1 MITKVTKENKGQYR
15 TLFEKA
21 GKEYLGDPSA
31 ISSLDDYFA
40 CLKSLADINPIYTVL
55 PLDEPVFSIDTN
67 TRTITIPEDFRKNG
81 ISVQGDEVS
90 EILYFSVDRY
100 TDSMDLFRED
110 IRIAIQW
117 ETAPDSKGK
126 TQQGISTEWIRD
138 ISSLKQEGKMLFG
151 WAVNSAITNTPGA
164 IKFSVRFYHFDEEQ
178 KLDFS
183 LNTLTATAIINPSI
197 DYKFDENGESSVD
210 IIDSSNLIK
219 NRLQDSVT
227 PSDIAQAAEPEFIID
242 MPIGFITKDNDIEY
256 NSVDLQEVIGEDDQY
271 KFKVQ
276 ATSDDGGIITYEW
289 YQKLL
294 GSSTENALNASDG
307 VKTEYVLTEDTIY
320 KNDYPYYKLVTDKE
334 TEISAYEPVTIASD
348 LIGKDMS
355 DEDKLLLHE
364 KVSTYIAY
372 KAGDYKVFAVNRSGI
387 AKEKKESINV
397 RIPGPDGDTFVLATP
412 DGSEHSYLTDGE
424 IELSAVS
431 STEQDGDKVNYSW
444 YTKSLVGSEE
454 VKNVEKETTYV
465 DNNTTDTLLINVPEE
480 DRALYDETF
489 FVESHAS
496 RNGASTE
503 HLIKTFRVTDP
514 AHTVNVTP
522 QSTLIKLS
530 DDEIKEIGVNINVQV
545 VSDEVTYQWYKLTKD
560 EADDDFPIPGA
571 TTPVI
576 KITADP
582 TKAAEDVFN
591 TGSGSYYCEVTNH
604 ANNSSASIDSDE
616 ISVIP
621 Y

>member
-276 ATSDDGGIITYEW
+276 ATSEDGGIITYEW
-289 YQKLL
+289 HRKALD
-294 GSSTENALNASDG
+294 SSVEDALDAGNG
-307 VKTEYVLTEDTIY
+307 VKIEYVLTEDTTY
-320 KNDYPYYKLVTDKE
+320 TNDYPYYKLVTDVE
-334 TEISAYEPVTIASD
+334 TGLSAYEPVTIASS
-348 LIGKDMS
+348 LIGTDIP
-355 DEDKLLLHE
+355 DEEKLLLHE
-364 KVSTYIAY
+364 KVSTYVAY
-372 KAGDYKVFAVNRSGI
+372 RTGDYRVFAVNRSGI
-387 AKEKKESINV
+387 AKKKKESINV
-397 RIPGPDGDTFVLATP
+397 RIPGPDGDTFVLETP
-412 DGSEHSYLTDGE
+412 DGSEHSYLTNGE

-496 RNGASTE
+496 RNGANTE

-514 AHTVNVTP
+514 AHPVTVTP
-522 QSTLIKLS
+522 KSTLIKLS

-560 EADDDFPIPGA
+560 ESDDDFPIPGA

-576 KITADP
+576 KITANSAL
-582 TKAAEDVFN
+582 AAEDVFN

>member
-1 MITKVTKENKGQYR
+1 
-15 TLFEKA
+15 
-21 GKEYLGDPSA
+21 
-31 ISSLDDYFA
+31 
-40 CLKSLADINPIYTVL
+40 
-55 PLDEPVFSIDTN
+55 
-67 TRTITIPEDFRKNG
+67 
-81 ISVQGDEVS
+81 
-90 EILYFSVDRY
+90 
-100 TDSMDLFRED
+100 MDLFRED

-256 NSVDLQEVIGEDDQY
+256 NSVDLQEVIDEDEQY

-289 YQKLL
+289 YRKALD
-294 GSSTENALNASDG
+294 SSVEDALDTGNG

-320 KNDYPYYKLVTDKE
+320 TNDYPYYKLVTDAE
-334 TEISAYEPVTIASD
+334 TELSAYEPVTIASS
-348 LIGKDMS
+348 LIGTDIP
-355 DEDKLLLHE
+355 DEEKSLLYE
-364 KVSTYIAY
+364 KVSTYVAY
-372 KAGDYKVFAVNRSGI
+372 KTGDYRVFAVNRSGI
-387 AKEKKESINV
+387 AKKKKESINV
-397 RIPGPDGDTFVLATP
+397 RIPGPDGDTFVLETP

-465 DNNTTDTLLINVPEE
+465 DNNTTDTLIINVPEE

-496 RNGASTE
+496 RNGDNTE

-514 AHTVNVTP
+514 AHTVAVTP

-560 EADDDFPIPGA
+560 ESDDDFPIPGA

>member
-1 MITKVTKENKGQYR
+1 
-15 TLFEKA
+15 
-21 GKEYLGDPSA
+21 
-31 ISSLDDYFA
+31 
-40 CLKSLADINPIYTVL
+40 
-55 PLDEPVFSIDTN
+55 
-67 TRTITIPEDFRKNG
+67 
-81 ISVQGDEVS
+81 
-90 EILYFSVDRY
+90 
-100 TDSMDLFRED
+100 MDLFRKD

-256 NSVDLQEVIGEDDQY
+256 NSVDLQAVIGEDDQY

-289 YQKLL
+289 YQKPL
-294 GSSTENALNASDG
+294 GSLSENALDASNG
-307 VKTEYVLTEDTIY
+307 VKTEYVLTEDTTY

-334 TEISAYEPVTIASD
+334 TGISAYEPVTIASN
-348 LIGKDMS
+348 LIGTDIS

-364 KVSTYIAY
+364 KVSTYVAY
-372 KAGDYKVFAVNRSGI
+372 ETGDYRVFAVNRSGI
-387 AKEKKESINV
+387 AKKKKESINV
-397 RIPGPDGDTFVLATP
+397 RIPGPDGDTFVLETP
-412 DGSEHSYLTDGE
+412 DGSEHSYLTNGE

-454 VKNVEKETTYV
+454 VKNVKKETTYA
-465 DNNTTDTLLINVPEE
+465 DNNTTDTLLINIPEE

-503 HLIKTFRVTDP
+503 HVIKTFRVTDP
-514 AHTVNVTP
+514 AHTVAVTP

-560 EADDDFPIPGA
+560 ESDDDFPIPGA

-576 KITADP
+576 KITADL
-582 TKAAEDVFN
+582 TKATEDVFN